1 MSQTL
6 FHFLAEYSS
15 LKVFFI
21 GIISTTSFLGVGKFV
36 FERIWGRKFAF
47 CFLVPI
53 SILLGIHIYSSGLQ
67 LLGFFSIVS
76 PFVLKG
82 VFYTQIIAGNILFAL
97 AFYKQIARSDLR
109 MWKKGFSASR
119 GVLVLVVLI
128 LLSLFVN
135 LIIALA
141 PSTKFDEIYYHM
153 LMPLRM
159 FQDNSIEYYR
169 LPWHIFIP
177 HMHYQIL
184 SAPFYA
190 VGFTDALNVVSW
202 GVSVTFVCFL
212 VGVLFSYTRNLFY
225 SLLIA
230 LGMYTGMHSAVWYV
244 TGGTGATSVLA
255 MTILVYL
262 LVEGKRF
269 LKEWGALKLLGIMS
283 FLSMATAASK
293 LSYLPISFLCLTIC
307 AFFVWRSFG
316 YTRFCTVF
324 CVSASFWMIFYF
336 PAFVWSWCA
345 SGYMLG
351 PIADPI
357 NSVSVV
363 SSIHDHRSFA
373 GAVYEVFIAVLE
385 LTPVVW
391 GGFFLFF
398 FVPWIRKSVF
408 PFSLAVFLLTVQIVL
423 FIWKLPLHFRYFG
436 GLHLGLALFFW
447 SSGLDEIRKRLALIQ
462 GYKKAILRAL
472 IALCVIPWFC
482 LQVFYSAQFFPVVF
496 GSEPVRFFAERL
508 IPFYTD
514 FEKLDELLPE
524 DAVLFVRGIKMPV
537 YSPRRFVYEKKDL
550 RFIVE
555 HTPVFLF
562 TSSRPDNDEW
572 SEYVLEPFYAND
584 TAAILTFRTPG
595 RKPFFGDLMVY
606 RVILRTNN
614 DS

>member
-21 GIISTTSFLGVGKFV
+21 GIISTTSFLGVGKYV

-47 CFLVPI
+47 YFLVPI
-53 SILLGIHIYSSGLQ
+53 STLLGIHIYSSALQ
-67 LLGFFSIVS
+67 LLGFFSIAT
-76 PFVLKG
+76 PFVLKS
-82 VFYTQIIAGNILFAL
+82 VFYTQILAGNFLFAL
-97 AFYKQIARSDLR
+97 AFNKKIARSDLA
-109 MWKKGFSASR
+109 MWQKDFSASR

-135 LIIALA
+135 LIISLA

-184 SAPFYA
+184 AAPFYA
-190 VGFTDALNVVSW
+190 IGLTDALNVVSW
-202 GVSVTFVCFL
+202 GVSVTFVFFL
-212 VGVLFSYTRNLFY
+212 VGVLFSFTRNLFY
-225 SLLIA
+225 SLLVA
-230 LGMYTGMHSAVWYV
+230 LGMYTGMHSPVWYV
-244 TGGTGATSVLA
+244 TGGAGATSVLA
-255 MTILVYL
+255 MTMLVYL
-262 LVEGKRF
+262 LVDGKRF
-269 LKEWGALKLLGIMS
+269 FKEWGALKLLGIIS

-307 AFFVWRSFG
+307 AFLVWRRFG

-351 PIADPI
+351 PMADPI
-357 NSVSVV
+357 NTVSVL
-363 SSIHDHRSFA
+363 SSIQDHRSFA
-373 GAVYEVFIAVLE
+373 GAVYEVVIALLE

-398 FVPWIRKSVF
+398 VVPWTRKAVF
-408 PFSLAVFLLTVQIVL
+408 PFSLAVILLALQIVL

-462 GYKKAILRAL
+462 GYKKVIVRAL
-472 IALCVIPWFC
+472 ITLCVIPWFC

-537 YSPRRFVYEKKDL
+537 YSPRRFVYEQRDL
-550 RFIVE
+550 SFVGE
-555 HTPVFLF
+555 HAPVFLF
-562 TSSRPDNDEW
+562 ASSRPDNDEW
-572 SEYVLEPFYAND
+572 SEYILEPFYTNK
-584 TAAILTFRTPG
+584 TAKFLTFRTPG
-595 RKPFFGDLMVY
+595 VQPSLSELTVY
-606 RVILRTNN
+606 RVAAKKN
-614 DS
+614 DAY